1 MGLVGREKNGRTK
14 RAGAGGKQ
22 DGKDGGTGIGLLQ
35 TAELIELFT
44 HQCLT
49 EQSKLNRKKNG
60 LMVTKAHGLFK
71 NIIKVRCSNT
81 TSTISRKTPNIS
93 SLMQFER
100 FFFKKFQCASLGV
113 RAN

>member
-1 MGLVGREKNGRTK
+1 MEGQKEQEQEENKMGRM
-14 RAGAGGKQ
+14 GG
-22 DGKDGGTGIGLLQ
+22 GGICLLQ
-35 TAELIELFT
+35 TDALIELFT

-60 LMVTKAHGLFK
+60 LMVTKTHGLFK
-71 NIIKVRCSNT
+71 NVIKVRCSNT
-81 TSTISRKTPNIS
+81 TSTISRKIPNIS
-93 SLMQFER
+93 SLMQFKR